1 MMMKTDTIRPFS
13 VFQCQITFAIVTP
26 QSVNSW
32 FPMRCLNFN
41 EDEY

>member
-1 MMMKTDTIRPFS
+1 MMRRDVIRTFS
-13 VFQCQITFAIVTP
+13 IFQCQITFTIVIP
-26 QSVNSW
+26 KGVNSW

>member
-13 VFQCQITFAIVTP
+13 VFQCQTTFTIITP

-32 FPMRCLNFN
+32 FPMWYLNFN

>member
-32 FPMRCLNFN
+32 LPMRSLNFN

>member
-1 MMMKTDTIRPFS
+1 MMMKTDTIRSFS

-26 QSVNSW
+26 QSVSSW
-32 FPMRCLNFN
+32 FSMRCLNFN